1 MKISQVVSVT
11 AENQI
16 KNPSAVGKNP
26 TGSGS
31 NQRDPP
37 SASTNSSCS
46 IEANGTMTI
55 CPSQGTA
62 LSHWLVSDGTGG
74 DKVGERENTSMEEGL
89 YKAADSIFFE

>member
-11 AENQI
+11 TENQI
-16 KNPSAVGKNP
+16 KNPSAVEKNP

-31 NQRDPP
+31 NQRDHP
-37 SASTNSSCS
+37 SASTNSPCS

-62 LSHWLVSDGTGG
+62 LSHWLVSNGNGG
-74 DKVGERENTSMEEGL
+74 DKVGEEENTGMEEG
-89 YKAADSIFFE
+89 